1 MGTLHQPHASRRSVF
16 AVMLLLLLMVS
27 AASLFLGRA
36 PVTPWGLI
44 ESLRAGNAVKDD
56 PLLGI
61 FLYQRL
67 PRTLAAMLAGA
78 GLALAGC
85 VFQALLRN
93 PLATPYTLGVANA
106 AALGAWVA
114 VLLGDAGLWTN
125 AGFGPYASQAMA
137 FLFALLD
144 VALVY
149 MLATRRGGAAP
160 TVLLLA
166 GVTLG
171 MLFNAGLL
179 LSRFLAAPDRLAAMD
194 RWLMGGVDVLGFRPV
209 LFLVVGALPVMLLL
223 LRLAPHFDQYAFDP
237 ELAEARG
244 VRVKRLQL
252 WSFLGASFLTAVIV
266 AEVGPIGFVGLII
279 PHAVRIVTGPRH
291 FLLMP
296 ASMLCGAAFLC
307 LCDIAARLVL
317 PGETPIGIITTCIG
331 APIFLYMLI
340 RRPTMDWNVKS

>member
-1 MGTLHQPHASRRSVF
+1 MSAIFQPNASRGRLVVVLLF
-16 AVMLLLLLMVS
+16 ALL
-27 AASLFLGRA
+27 AIGGASLFMGRA

-44 ESLRAGNAVKDD
+44 QSLAAGLAVKDD

-114 VLLGDAGLWTN
+114 VLLADVGLWSS

-137 FLFALLD
+137 FLFALFD

-149 MLATRRGGAAP
+149 MLATRKGGAAP

-209 LFLVVGALPVMLLL
+209 VFLLAGAVPVMLLL
-223 LRLAPHFDQYAFDP
+223 LRLAPSFDQYAFDP

-244 VRVKRLQL
+244 VRVKQLQL

-266 AEVGPIGFVGLII
+266 AEVGPIGFVGLIV
-279 PHAVRIVTGPRH
+279 PHAVRILTGPRH
-291 FLLMP
+291 RLLMP
-296 ASMLCGAAFLC
+296 ASMLSGAAFLC
-307 LCDIAARLVL
+307 LCDIVARQAL

-340 RRPTMDWNVKS
+340 RRPTMDWSGKA